1 MSGHAWADFI
11 AKIHSF
17 IRNLSRKKLLHADD
31 ISNTRLSR
39 CLSVIDLTALGV
51 GCTLGAGV
59 YVVVGEVARFSAGP
73 AVILSFLIA
82 ALSSVLSGLCYAEFG
97 ARVPKT
103 GSAYIYSYVAVG
115 ELMAFITGWTL
126 ILQYI
131 IGTSSVARAWSSN
144 VDGFTGGRISEAFSR
159 YMPMNMTG
167 LAEYADPFAF
177 SITMA
182 VAVLLSCGAQESSM
196 VNNIFTLINLGVIC
210 YVFITG
216 LFKVNIANWEIDPEK
231 VPVTDPNKD
240 RVGKGGFLP
249 FGLSGVI
256 SGAGTCFY
264 CFVGFDIIATAG
276 EEARNPQ
283 RAIPI
288 AILACLS
295 VCFVAYAAVSAVITL
310 MVPYYSIPQIAPLPS
325 VFDQVGWDVAKYVI
339 VVGAVCALTTSL
351 LGGLFP
357 LPRIVYAMAS
367 DGLLFRFLGR
377 VSRRFRTPLV
387 STMLFGLLAGVLA
400 AVFSLKD
407 LVDMMS
413 IGTLFAYSLVALSVL
428 ILRGQ
433 QQTIGSPNTLSVE
446 TNDTA
451 HLRYSDELNQ
461 EYQEINRH
469 DGTEANTE
477 SSQTNLNNW
486 TPAAPVPPESFT
498 QYIKLCFM
506 PERGHAEPTPKS
518 EWITLINSYLL
529 LIVIIFLNAGLIY
542 FDGDNGQASYVYF
555 VFTWITIV
563 IFGCF
568 SILLCISLAR
578 QPANQ
583 AKVSFKVPGVPWI
596 PALSMLVNLH
606 LMFQMSGTT
615 WVFYAVWMLVGIFIY
630 FVYGYW
636 HSNERRRLQR
646 NTPFETVSQPSTV
659 IR

>member
-1 MSGHAWADFI
+1 MSGHVWAVFI
-11 AKIHSF
+11 AKVNSF
-17 IRNLSRKKLLHADD
+17 IRNLSRKKLLHSND

-39 CLSVIDLTALGV
+39 CLSVVDLTALGI

-59 YVVVGEVARFSAGP
+59 YVVVGEVARSSAGP

-144 VDGFTGGRISEAFSR
+144 VDGLTGGRISEVFSH

-167 LAEYADPFAF
+167 LAEYADPLAF

-182 VAVLLSCGAQESSM
+182 VTVLLSCGAQESSM

-216 LFKVNIANWEIDPEK
+216 LFKVDIANWAINPEK

-240 RVGKGGFLP
+240 HVGKGGFLP

-283 RAIPI
+283 RAIPV
-288 AILACLS
+288 AILACLL

-310 MVPYYSIPQIAPLPS
+310 MVPYYSIPQVAPLPN

-377 VSRRFRTPLV
+377 VSGRFRTPLV

-433 QQTIGSPNTLSVE
+433 QETVGSSNTLSVE
-446 TNDTA
+446 TNEIA
-451 HLRYSDELNQ
+451 HLTYSDELNQ
-461 EYQEINRH
+461 EYQEIDRQ
-469 DGTEANTE
+469 DGTESNNE
-477 SSQTNLNNW
+477 SSQANLTNW
-486 TPAAPVPPESFT
+486 TPGVPVSPESFT
-498 QYIKLCFM
+498 QYVKLCFL
-506 PERGHAEPTPKS
+506 PECGHAEPTPTS
-518 EWITLINSYLL
+518 EWITLTNSYLL
-529 LIVIIFLNAGLIY
+529 CARCTMDTGSEHAHQLASDVPNVWDNLGILRCLDAYWY
-542 FDGDNGQASYVYF
+542 FYLF
-555 VFTWITIV
+555 CLWI
-563 IFGCF
+563 
-568 SILLCISLAR
+568 LA
-578 QPANQ
+578 Q
-583 AKVSFKVPGVPWI
+583 S
-596 PALSMLVNLH
+596 
-606 LMFQMSGTT
+606 
-615 WVFYAVWMLVGIFIY
+615 
-630 FVYGYW
+630 
-636 HSNERRRLQR
+636 
-646 NTPFETVSQPSTV
+646 
-659 IR
+659 